1 MKVLITGAS
10 SGIGLATAGKFAEEG
25 HEVWVCG
32 RRKERLDE
40 IRSEWAGSYEH
51 PVRISVL
58 DVRIL
63 SEVEKMVS
71 EVREIWGEP
80 DILINNAGL
89 ALGLSTIDEGDIA
102 EWETMIDTNIKG
114 LLYITR
120 NIAPL
125 MRSAKKG
132 HIINIGST
140 AGKNVYPNGNVY
152 CATKYAVDALSQS
165 MRIDLLDHNVK
176 VTAINPGMV
185 DTEFS
190 LVRFSGDSQRAEA
203 TYKGFEPL
211 HAKDIANTIYYCASL
226 PDHVCINDLTI
237 TCVRQANG
245 IFRTTDDHVASVK

>member
-10 SGIGLATAGKFAEEG
+10 SGIGLATARKFAEEG
-25 HEVWVCG
+25 HDIWICG
-32 RRKERLDE
+32 RRKDRLE
-40 IRSEWAGSYEH
+40 AISSEWNKKYGRTVQVST
-51 PVRISVL
+51 L
-58 DVRIL
+58 DVKEL
-63 SEVEKMVS
+63 PEVEKMVQ
-71 EVREIWGEP
+71 EVREIWGRP

-114 LLYITR
+114 LLYMTR
-120 NIAPL
+120 NIAPM

-190 LVRFSGDSQRAEA
+190 LVRFNGDDQRAKA

-211 HAKDIANTIYYCASL
+211 HAQDIADTIYYCATL

-237 TCVRQANG
+237 TCIRQANG
-245 IFRTTDDHVASVK
+245 IFRTTDDHMMSAK